1 MKKIILTLVAGAT
14 LATAAQAA
22 NFDNNAEAIHY
33 RQSAFGIIAHNFGDM
48 AAMLKGKKPFDQ
60 QVFEQRAANVA
71 ALAAIPAE
79 GFIPGSDKGETEAL
93 SKIWQDKGDF
103 DAIMKKFQKASA
115 ELAIA
120 AKSGD
125 KKAIKMAFKNTAK
138 NCKGCHDSYKK
149 D

>member
-1 MKKIILTLVAGAT
+1 MKKIVLTLITGAT
-14 LATAAQAA
+14 LAASAQAA
-22 NFDNNAEAIHY
+22 NFDDNADAIHY
-33 RQSAFGIIAHNFGDM
+33 RQSAFGLIAHNFGDM

-60 QVFEQRAANVA
+60 TVFEQRAANVA
-71 ALAAIPAE
+71 ALSTIPAE

-93 SKIWQDKGDF
+93 AKIWSDKADF
-103 DAIMKKFQKASA
+103 DAIMVKFQKAAA
-115 ELAIA
+115 ELALA

-125 KKAIKMAFKNTAK
+125 KKAIKMAFKNTGK